1 MKMKIGIIA
10 VWGACAALTL
20 FAPAA
25 AQAQTE
31 RFYFKFDAGGAL
43 TMDTDLKEFLGP
55 VAPGSKVKFNP
66 GLRTGFG
73 FGFQMTPWFA
83 AEAETGFIGNGI
95 DTVTGGTSVDASFS
109 NVPFLIN
116 AKFQFPRFHNITP
129 YFGGGGG
136 GSISILDA
144 NELGVGGTYI
154 YGTDS
159 TVVFAYQAFGGIRF
173 RLNQQMGLS
182 LEYRYFATTEPS
194 WQAEATFGTASDTIR
209 FGPMATHALSLVFD
223 WRF

>member
-1 MKMKIGIIA
+1 MKMRIGVVGVLGTCA
-10 VWGACAALTL
+10 VLTL
-20 FAPAA
+20 FAPGS

-31 RFYFKFDAGGAL
+31 RFYFKFDAGGAI
-43 TMDTDLKEFLGP
+43 TTDADLKEFLGP
-55 VAPGSKVKFNP
+55 VAPGTKIKFNP

-83 AEAETGFIGNGI
+83 AEAETGFMGNWM
-95 DTVTGGTSVDASFS
+95 DTVTGGTQVDASFS

-144 NELGVGGTYI
+144 NTLTVGGTSI
-154 YGTDS
+154 TGSDS
-159 TVVFAYQAFGGIRF
+159 TAVFAYQAFGGIRF
-173 RLNQQMGLS
+173 RINQQMGLS
-182 LEYRYFATTEPS
+182 VEYRYFATTEPS
-194 WQAEATFGTASDTIR
+194 WTATETFGTASDTIR
-209 FGPMATHALSLVFD
+209 FGPIATHALSLVFD